1 MESLPTEVIAENLI
15 DCLQDVTMLT
25 TGECAARMG
34 MDMDNSDIAKAE
46 AKAWLMELLRRADVA
61 GASPVPLARVE
72 PCHVQRF
79 SERQREQKV
88 QELKQLRSQWEDIK
102 ARLDANNQEGFVSG
116 KERTHLKQEKR
127 EIKTQIKSEM
137 EKMGEDPQEW
147 LAFTAESDDL
157 ASSYEDACCV
167 YTKAD
172 LLR

>member
-25 TGECAARMG
+25 TGECAAQMD
-34 MDMDNSDIAKAE
+34 MDMDNSEIAKAE
-46 AKAWLMELLRRADVA
+46 AKAWLMELLRRANVVN
-61 GASPVPLARVE
+61 ASPMPLARVE

-79 SERQREQKV
+79 SERQREQKM
-88 QELKQLRSQWEDIK
+88 QELKRLRSHWEDIR
-102 ARLDANNQEGFVSG
+102 ARLYPENQEDYVSD
-116 KERTHLKQEKR
+116 KERIHLKQEKR

-137 EKMGEDPQEW
+137 EKMGEDPKEW
-147 LAFTAESDDL
+147 LTFTAESDDL

-167 YTKAD
+167 YTRAD